1 MPATRKGRSITGVTC
16 KVMLHCMTCQFSM
29 NLSIYLS
36 ISLLPCPLT
45 GTSPKGV
52 VMAEVTIINLIKSII
67 TFDNLEP
74 QPYSFI
80 HQFIF

>member
-29 NLSIYLS
+29 NLSIYLY
-36 ISLLPCPLT
+36 LYCPGVT

>member
-1 MPATRKGRSITGVTC
+1 MPATHKGRSITGVTC
-16 KVMLHCMTCQFSM
+16 KVMLHCMTSIFYE
-29 NLSIYLS
+29 SIYLS